1 MLLGAGPRGR
11 SSLEG
16 TEGRIL
22 IGSRSDVLHLYR
34 GDASSSA
41 RIQMEMNWLKGEVVD
56 VNSSQFLR
64 VALRRAFRRAGITI
78 FHGQSTLP
86 YMILVVLLR
95 FFCGKGQRIVY
106 DMHDLNE
113 PPLKRSFRALLR
125 YRLFY
130 VCEYLVSRFGI
141 EVITVSKGLAR
152 IFRRRFGVSPRVVY
166 NVAFEVDRDRGQAR
180 DGLALAQRAGV
191 VYFGLIKPD
200 RIPLKWVSE
209 VCSAQKE
216 GVFDVYGRVPKG
228 DFATYSAALE
238 GLAAQTSLRLCG
250 PYRPEAMGFLEKY
263 RYSWLCFDS
272 DRLNIRYCMPNKLFQ
287 SLSAG
292 LCCVISDR
300 LVEART
306 LFGDACVSYRDF
318 LRICDGKLE
327 SPADKID
334 WQDVETR
341 MQKVADRSRAVFLEA
356 CGVERSCEQ
365 GMVVD
370 GR

>member
-1 MLLGAGPRGR
+1 MMERESLVGGR
-11 SSLEG
+11 MGLSQD
-16 TEGRIL
+16 R
-22 IGSRSDVLHLYR
+22 VVHFYR
-34 GDASSSA
+34 GDAAASS
-41 RIQMEMNWLKGEVVD
+41 RIKMQLGWCGGDVIDGGAADFLKKVVD
-56 VNSSQFLR
+56 
-64 VALRRAFRRAGITI
+64 AFRSSGRVFV

-180 DGLALAQRAGV
+180 DGLALEQRAGV

-209 VCSAQKE
+209 ICSAQKE

-250 PYRPEAMGFLEKY
+250 PYRPEAMGFLERY

>member
-1 MLLGAGPRGR
+1 M
-11 SSLEG
+11 
-16 TEGRIL
+16 IL
-22 IGSRSDVLHLYR
+22 IGIGNSVLHLYR

-41 RIQMEMNWLKGEVVD
+41 RIQMEMLWLGGDVLD
-56 VNSSQFLR
+56 VNSRHYLLNVMRAYSKKVR
-64 VALRRAFRRAGITI
+64 VLV

-86 YMILVVLLR
+86 YLMLLLFLSFFTARESR
-95 FFCGKGQRIVY
+95 FVY

-113 PPLKRSFRALLR
+113 RPLMDSFRALMR

-130 VCEYLVSRFGI
+130 VLEFLVAKLGVEI
-141 EVITVSKGLAR
+141 ITVSQGLSR
-152 IFRRRFGVSPRVVY
+152 VFYRRFRVSPRVVY
-166 NVAFEVDRDRGQAR
+166 NVAFEVDRERGSARAGVGADDRS
-180 DGLALAQRAGV
+180 GV

-200 RIPLKWVSE
+200 RLPLRWIGE
-209 VCSAQKE
+209 VCQAQVG

-228 DFATYSAALE
+228 DFAAYSAALE
-238 GLAAQTSLRLCG
+238 QLASQTFLRLCG
-250 PYRPEAMGFLEKY
+250 PYKPEAMAFLEKY
-263 RYSWLCFDS
+263 RYSWLCFES

-318 LRICDGKLE
+318 LRICEGELE

-334 WQDVETR
+334 WKDVEAR
-341 MQKVADRSRAVFLEA
+341 MQKVAERSRAVFLEVCSA
-356 CGVERSCEQ
+356 
-365 GMVVD
+365 
-370 GR
+370 